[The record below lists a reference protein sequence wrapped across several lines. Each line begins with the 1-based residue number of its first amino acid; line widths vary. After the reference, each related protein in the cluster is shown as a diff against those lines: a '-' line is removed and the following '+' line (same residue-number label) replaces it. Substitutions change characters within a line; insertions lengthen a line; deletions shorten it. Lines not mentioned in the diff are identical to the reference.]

1 MVKAAYA
8 PPISLLLL
16 MMLVVLAGTAW
27 FAALHPRFIRRMML
41 GEAADAADR
50 ECAVAEF
57 QRIRWSG
64 LAVGSAA
71 LLLLMMTDAM

>member
-27 FAALHPRFIRRMML
+27 FAALHPRFVWRMIQ
-41 GEAADAADR
+41 GDAADR
-50 ECAVAEF
+50 EYAAASEF
-57 QRIRWSG
+57 QRIRLSG
-64 LAVGSAA
+64 LAVGMAA
-71 LLLLMMTDAM
+71 LLLLLLTDAA